1 MRKTF
6 CKAILCMVLLAGVTS
21 CSKTVQGPSPLIG
34 QAERL
39 NGTLGA
45 LAEESPMYLQ
55 TISVDY
61 DNAELIVDIEFA
73 DTAVHVSGYS
83 DALVQYVVAQY
94 LKAHPGENLDV
105 VLNTLSQEKGSLKI
119 ELSDTHGETK
129 DCSIGAT
136 RLKKLYQ
143 LKPMELNY
151 NEVKT
156 NVSDILEARCP
167 QLAAQYKAESAEF
180 SISGGFAQY
189 TFTFA
194 RPTAYSQLNQASLR
208 GRYLKPLKE
217 RYEDFGACRPI
228 IEELLGSLSIDGYRY
243 IYTSKGGNDISA
255 AIPWSMIN

>member
-6 CKAILCMVLLAGVTS
+6 CKAFLCTVLLAGMAS
-21 CSKTVQGPSPLIG
+21 CAKTAQGPSPLIA

-61 DNAELIVDIEFA
+61 DNAELTVDIEFA
-73 DTAVHVSGYS
+73 DTAVHVSAYS

-94 LKAHPGENLDV
+94 IKAHPGENLDV

-129 DCSIGAT
+129 DCSIAAA

-228 IEELLGSLSIDGYRY
+228 VEELLGSLSIDGYRY